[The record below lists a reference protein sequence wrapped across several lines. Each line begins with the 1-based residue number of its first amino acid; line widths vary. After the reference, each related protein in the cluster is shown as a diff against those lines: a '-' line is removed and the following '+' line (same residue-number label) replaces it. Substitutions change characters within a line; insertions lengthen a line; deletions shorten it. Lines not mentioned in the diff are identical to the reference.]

1 MVLKRYEADRP
12 PRSSEGAT
20 SSPRPTNTGVG
31 GGGTKKSQRK
41 VVVPH
46 RLDCSKFMVP
56 MGGKVSENAPGDVG
70 KPPPERGNKV
80 VLHQMT
86 KSSRI

>member
-1 MVLKRYEADRP
+1 MLPMVLKRYEAEMT

-20 SSPRPTNTGVG
+20 PSPKPTATGVG
-31 GGGTKKSQRK
+31 GGGTKKLQRK

-56 MGGKVSENAPGDVG
+56 MGGKVRENAPGDIWNS
-70 KPPPERGNKV
+70 PPG
-80 VLHQMT
+80 
-86 KSSRI
+86 